1 MLAENERLHLQ
12 KSIAGV
18 EKLASETLST
28 HENASQAVAFIH
40 QLHRN
45 IDAVTQHAFTLEPKP
60 NCQSGCS
67 HCCIGRRVEVSLPEA
82 FYIAKHLKQLPQD
95 TVNALLER
103 LRVYVENASS
113 HAINPQQACTFL
125 DEHLCSIYAFRPA
138 VCRKA
143 HSLSVEACAA
153 SAPSIPQHLNVILD
167 AEALIIGTTQAYQ
180 SIGLSAQ
187 CLELNAALLAV
198 FTDDENE
205 VNWLQKNK
213 PMSLYS
219 FD

>member
-1 MLAENERLHLQ
+1 MLAENERLHLK

-18 EKLASETLST
+18 EKLASETLAK

-45 IDAVTQHAFTLEPKP
+45 VDAVTQHAFTLEPKP
-60 NCQSGCS
+60 KCQSGCS
-67 HCCIGRRVEVSLPEA
+67 HCCIGRRVEVSRPEA

-95 TVNALLER
+95 KVNALVER
-103 LRVYVENASS
+103 LRVYVENVSS

-125 DEHLCSIYAFRPA
+125 DDHLCSIYAFRPA

-143 HSLSVEACAA
+143 HSLSVEACAE

-187 CLELNAALLAV
+187 SLELNVVLLAAL
-198 FTDDENE
+198 TDDENE
-205 VNWLQKNK
+205 VNWFQKKQTNVVI
-213 PMSLYS
+213 S
-219 FD
+219 F